1 MTVPWSIIEFI
12 VRQILPDPPIMLP
25 CAKKFSPLGTRA
37 ILKSP
42 PFFPGGGGFCCRLL
56 IFLASEERVSSF
68 QRYKKG
74 LHKKD
79 EVRKQGF
86 KTEEQNVSNSNLQGR
101 QSL

>member
-42 PFFPGGGGFCCRLL
+42 PFFPGGGD
-56 IFLASEERVSSF
+56 
-68 QRYKKG
+68 YD
-74 LHKKD
+74 LHKFV
-79 EVRKQGF
+79 EFRGF
-86 KTEEQNVSNSNLQGR
+86 VVVF
-101 QSL
+101 